1 VYNGVD
7 INIVARIRSGT
18 QVQLGTNTG
27 QRVTDYCAVRSALP
41 EQGQGMPNGLIF
53 STGSEVPAYSPTN
66 PYCHYAPGIDTRV
79 TAAATYTVPKLDVQL
94 STALLSSPGLVLRA
108 DWTVTSAEA
117 AKTLGRPLSNNAP
130 NVVVN
135 LLAPG
140 DLRSDR
146 ANQLDFRVGKIL
158 RFGRTRA
165 NIAIDLYNALNFDTI
180 LVPNQ
185 AFIPNGA
192 WLTPT
197 GTQTPVMTARTA
209 KITLQYDF

>member
-1 VYNGVD
+1 M
-7 INIVARIRSGT
+7 
-18 QVQLGTNTG
+18 
-27 QRVTDYCAVRSALP
+27 TDYCEVRAKLP
-41 EQGQGMPNGLIF
+41 EQGQGAATGAAF
-53 STGSEVPAYSPTN
+53 STGSEVPNYSPTN

-79 TAAATYTVPKLDVQL
+79 TFAGTYTIPRVDVQL
-94 STALLSSPGLVLRA
+94 SGSFLSSPGLVLRA

-117 AKTLGRPLSNNAP
+117 AKSLGRPLSNNAP
-130 NVVVN
+130 NVIVN

-140 DLRSDR
+140 DKRSDR

-165 NIAIDLYNALNFDTI
+165 NVALDLYNALNFDTI

-209 KITLQYDF
+209 KITVQYDF